1 MICMVSTR
9 SASSRPPA
17 SVTSRSEDPGPH
29 APSKVPA
36 MPVPYPSS
44 GSGTPGWAGRGR
56 VPPPRPLR
64 RAVRPAARRWVSI
77 RASCLVSA
85 AAALAPRRSC
95 SVGICQSMPGRPS
108 TRPVAAIRTQKPR
121 TAPAANR
128 SSAPSRAEQPSSTAA
143 PTSANTTGC
152 RATHLEHER
161 EREPARP
168 TGRRRAVP
176 APRPGP
182 PRPGPP
188 RPGPAR
194 SRPAR
199 SRPGCTAIGLGGCG
213 PVRGPV
219 AVCGDFASL
228 PDPDDA
234 ELADAAE
241 PAEALELADAPAFA
255 GRRRGLGCRSRTGP
269 SMPGLCPA

>member
-56 VPPPRPLR
+56 VPLPRPLR
-64 RAVRPAARRWVSI
+64 RAVRTPARRWVSI

-85 AAALAPRRSC
+85 TAALAPRRSC

-152 RATHLEHER
+152 RATHLEQER

-176 APRPGP
+176 APRP
-182 PRPGPP
+182 
-188 RPGPAR
+188 
-194 SRPAR
+194 RPAR
-199 SRPGCTAIGLGGCG
+199 PRPGCTAIGLGGCG

-219 AVCGDFASL
+219 AVRPDFASL

-234 ELADAAE
+234 YPADPADPADAAE
-241 PAEALELADAPAFA
+241 PAEVLDLADAPAFA